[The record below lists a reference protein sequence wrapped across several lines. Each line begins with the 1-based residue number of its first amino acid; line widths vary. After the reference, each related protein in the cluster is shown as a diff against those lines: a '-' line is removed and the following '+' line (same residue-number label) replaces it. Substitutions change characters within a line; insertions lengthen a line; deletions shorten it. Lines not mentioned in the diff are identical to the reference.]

1 MRTIFIA
8 TDFSE
13 AAQNAANYGVE
24 LAGALSAR
32 IVLFHA
38 FEIPLSLPESYIPVQ
53 PDEIRKTAES
63 FLLDEAVRLKKL
75 SWQPIEIQVEE
86 GKSATSI
93 LHHVHAYPNPMILVG
108 RSGKNLAFRKRFGS
122 TPTALAHQASCP
134 VWVIPENASFQ
145 PLKRIALA
153 AEIQPL
159 TNLDCL
165 TPMVELCRAFSTKLD
180 VVRVLHTKAGIME
193 ELTLR
198 SSRLASVLAGI
209 EWEYRF
215 LRSSDVTDAINR
227 FAEEEKADLLAAIPQ
242 HHAFLQR
249 IFNTSESKKLIYHTS
264 IPLLLLPE
272 SLRPTDS
279 SSQKRQHQ
287 PA

>member
-24 LAGALSAR
+24 LAGAISAR

-38 FEIPLSLPESYIPVQ
+38 YEIPLSLPESYIPIQ
-53 PDEIRKTAES
+53 PEEIRKTAES

-75 SWQPIEIQVEE
+75 SWQPIEILAEE
-86 GKSATSI
+86 GKSAAAI
-93 LHHVHAYPNPMILVG
+93 LHHVHAYPNPMIVVG
-108 RSGKNLAFRKRFGS
+108 RSGKHLGFRMRFGS
-122 TPTALAHQASCP
+122 TPTALAHQANCP
-134 VWVIPENASFQ
+134 LWVIPENTSYQ

-165 TPMVELCRAFSTKLD
+165 TPLVELCRAFSSKLD
-180 VVRVLHTKAGIME
+180 VVRVLHTRAGIME
-193 ELTLR
+193 ELMHR
-198 SSRLASVLAGI
+198 SSRLPSLLSGI
-209 EWEYRF
+209 EWDYRF
-215 LRSSDVTDAINR
+215 LRSADVTEAINR
-227 FAEEEKADLLAAIPQ
+227 FTEEGQSDLLAAIPQ

-279 SSQKRQHQ
+279 PSQKHQHQ